1 MAITLG
7 GVALPDGLRWADEFA
22 WSPRVQSTEWSIT
35 GALLV
40 QEGEKQAGRPIT
52 LIGGRTWAW
61 MTRVALL
68 ALQSQLDNAPGTG
81 LTLVLHDSRSF
92 QVIPRMDESGA
103 IQASPLPRIGDSG
116 FADPSDDDWYYID
129 ELRLLEI

>member
-103 IQASPLPRIGDSG
+103 IQAAPLPRIGDSG
-116 FADPSDDDWYYID
+116 FADPGDGDWYYID
-129 ELRLLEI
+129 EIRLMEI